1 MTHRWRPGE
10 TVILRYALYERMT
23 RTYAA
28 LRDDPV
34 NVAGWPYIVLDDT
47 DAETALYLPE
57 GTQLWR
63 WDVDT
68 QHMRPPITTAG
79 DSVRLLYPGAC
90 YDVTAYYDTGSGPAP
105 WVQRYFPGATPHS
118 FRHFYGWKVD
128 LVSPYRRT
136 ALGYDVL
143 DEVLDIIV
151 RPDRTYYVKD
161 EEQLTHLV
169 QLGIYTE
176 DEAATVRRNAE
187 HVTRLIES
195 AAPPFT
201 DDWRTWRPLASVGPA
216 TPPDGWQHLPLAP
229 GRA

>member
-1 MTHRWRPGE
+1 MTAYWRPGD

-34 NVAGWPYIVLDDT
+34 NIGGWPYVVLHDT

-68 QHMRPPITTAG
+68 QRLRAPITTVG
-79 DSVRLLYPGAC
+79 GSVRLLYPGAC

-105 WVQRYFPGATPHS
+105 WVERYFPDAAGS
-118 FRHFYGWKVD
+118 SDGHFYGWKVD
-128 LVSPYRRT
+128 LVSPFRRT
-136 ALGYDVL
+136 ALGFDVL

-151 RPDRTYYVKD
+151 RPDRAYRVKD
-161 EEQLTHLV
+161 DEQFTRLT
-169 QLGIYTE
+169 QLDIYTE
-176 DEAATVRRNAE
+176 DEADTVRRNAQR
-187 HVTRLIES
+187 VARLIES

-201 DDWRTWRPLASVGPA
+201 DEWRTWRPPPGLSPPKS
-216 TPPDGWQHLPLAP
+216 PPDWHHLPLVRE
-229 GRA
+229 RA